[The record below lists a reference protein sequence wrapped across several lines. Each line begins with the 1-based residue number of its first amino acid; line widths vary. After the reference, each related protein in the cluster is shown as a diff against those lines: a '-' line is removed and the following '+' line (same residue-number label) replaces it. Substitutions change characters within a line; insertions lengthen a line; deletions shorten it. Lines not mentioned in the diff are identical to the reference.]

1 MVVEHTFITT
11 LEGHD
16 ALRMAWELLLSRGFS
31 PLPQQEMAARP
42 PAPNAV
48 ELRRGRENPER
59 AKSIVELPQFVR
71 VEWDRGRVVVAA
83 SITPRTW
90 MGRQYTPGSMI
101 TKAIDTRQPDQENML
116 LAIIHSLE
124 MLLAHR
130 RPPAECVAGLDQL
143 QHHLVQQARRARRRG
158 WLIVGGVVLA
168 LIGFII
174 FAATTFK

>member
-16 ALRMAWELLLSRGFS
+16 ALRMAWELLISRGFA
-31 PLPQQEMAARP
+31 PLPPPEQALRP
-42 PAPNAV
+42 LAPNAV

-71 VEWDRGRVVVAA
+71 VEWDRGRVAVAA

-101 TKAIDTRQPDQENML
+101 TKPISARQPDQENLL
-116 LAIIHSLE
+116 LAVIGSLE

-130 RPPAECVAGLDQL
+130 RAPAECVAGLDQL
-143 QHHLVQQARRARRRG
+143 QHHLVQQARRSRRRG
-158 WLIVGGVVLA
+158 WLIVGVIIVGFVGLIVFATVLSN
-168 LIGFII
+168 
-174 FAATTFK
+174 